1 MQQYCFLD
9 CKVKVHWDIDE
20 MLVFWSYAPKYRT
33 FSGFGVA
40 RRRQL
45 NTGGAST
52 SNQQWG
58 GIHTPRI
65 GLNTCLLIVFK
76 TNVFPEEYVPTV
88 FENHVIDVHLDGR
101 EIQLA
106 LWDTAGQEEYDRLR
120 PLSYPGAHVVL
131 ICFSIASPDS
141 LENVETK
148 WIPEVQ
154 HHCPGLPIL
163 LVGCKMDLR
172 NDPVTIR
179 DLGARRQAPVS
190 PEQGLAMA
198 RKIGAYRYLECSAK
212 SREGVFDVFEHA
224 TRASLVF
231 AAPTKVA
238 VKKKCLLL

>member
-1 MQQYCFLD
+1 MTVESESLRR
-9 CKVKVHWDIDE
+9 K
-20 MLVFWSYAPKYRT
+20 LVVV
-33 FSGFGVA
+33 GDGD
-40 RRRQL
+40 
-45 NTGGAST
+45 GGKT
-52 SNQQWG
+52 S
-58 GIHTPRI
+58 
-65 GLNTCLLIVFK
+65 LLIVFK

-120 PLSYPGAHVVL
+120 PLSYPGAHVLL
-131 ICFSIASPDS
+131 ICFSIANPDS
-141 LENVETK
+141 LGNVEEK

-154 HHCPGLPIL
+154 HHCQDLPIL

-172 NDPVTIR
+172 NDPATVAHLASTGRSPVT
-179 DLGARRQAPVS
+179 

-212 SREGVFDVFEHA
+212 SRQGVFDVFEHA

-231 AAPTKVA
+231 SAPVVVA
-238 VKKKCLLL
+238 KKKKCIVL